1 MNSSKNFIRGIM
13 NKDLDDRLL
22 PDGVYRHAL
31 NINVSSSDDKN
42 AGTVQNHLGNT
53 EMMSIDGLLN
63 AEGFTLQGA
72 NVFPIGSFTD
82 TKNNAIYWFLTST
95 NYDMIVRYN
104 ESDTGVVTG
113 KLVLVET
120 ISTGIMNFDRQYLIT
135 GVNLVENL
143 LFFTD
148 GLNPPR
154 RIDVTRVYR
163 DANISED
170 TVNVIVKPP
179 LSAPVIDL
187 IDDPTDE
194 ANNLED
200 KFIRFAYR
208 YRYVNNEVSALSPF
222 SETAFEAKEFSFD
235 YATGRNISMQNK
247 ANSVNITVEL
257 GSDEVEFVD
266 IVMKDTR
273 NLNAMVVTS
282 IDKRN
287 IDPAATTYQ
296 YKFKNNKIYTVLP
309 DSQVNRLFDNVPLKA
324 KAQDLIGSRII
335 YGNYTQFYDIK
346 KASGEDIIMDFELN
360 TTENSIV
367 PGTPTPTFKSGRDY
381 EAGIAYLDD
390 FGRMTTVLESK
401 VHVDNIN
408 IPITNAAKKNDLK
421 LKIYNTAPEFATK
434 YRVFLKQNRGRYYN
448 IIPISVVNDGL
459 FVYLQIARYDIDKV
473 KEGDYIY
480 IKSTP
485 SGVKQDSD
493 KYKVIEAAVKAKDFL
508 GSKVGQIQ
516 DEGFYI
522 KIKVPNPNYFSEDSI
537 YTLKQTNNGK
547 NSNEKQDNTLNSRG
561 DAVFLDRLNSTA
573 VEKPIF
579 YGSGDNKSLSAVF
592 RSVDYTFDTDRRFV
606 IEITG
611 ANTFSWRDYNA
622 QWYYGENV
630 TMNVDSLPPLLF
642 NGANGNYLIANIG
655 GNNITF
661 GIISW
666 DTSQAYTVGDSF
678 RLNYR
683 GGKYGIFGTPVDFTY
698 DSNKYWSGPYTAFPN
713 LGGSINDN
721 PGDLQITPGTVV
733 EIQVIDSFEQETQ
746 RFISS
751 GSYANIEE
759 WFFEER
765 VYNKYK
771 QYMPDGKSDGSKAVF
786 FRRGIYVQYNPPGGG
801 GGTQATIQE
810 TNDPRGYIMMCIKG
824 YDSSTK
830 KGDQK
835 EIKVNFSIR
844 VPDNY
849 TILETEG
856 EPVAD
861 NVYYELPGTYPI
873 IANRRHGKLL
883 AGDDDQG
890 TFTPAVIT
898 IEDFNAV
905 SFGNGMESSIIE
917 DDWNGPMLL
926 PSPRAN
932 ASIEEYKQVDANN
945 FLTYSGVFDIT
956 SGVNSLNEFNLSLAN
971 FRQLHKEFGS
981 IQKLHARNAD
991 LVIFQEDKVSRVLYS
1006 KNLISDSSGGGVIT
1020 ANTEVLGTQLP
1031 YDAEY
1036 GISNNPE
1043 SFAKWGNDIY
1053 FTDQKRGSV
1062 LKLTDSV
1069 GIQEISSQGMKAW
1082 FRDLFDDYPDTQKL
1096 GAFDPNEFVY
1106 VLSNNETE
1114 VVKCMASVSLDEI
1127 DLSGDA
1133 LTNVFLFKLFAN
1145 RSWTISKIDT
1155 GSGTGWLTLNQ
1166 TSGNGDA
1173 AVGGTLTSNIGGA
1186 TERTMTIRV
1195 NACGSNIDITL
1206 RQSNEAR
1213 KDVVVVTY
1221 GDKQNDGA
1229 KLVAPKYNYGS
1240 GDVGFG
1246 QIPLYNGSEY
1256 IFNPK
1261 SGLVG
1266 SDGIPGVSDTVS
1278 IVADAGF
1285 GTASTPLKAFNPNL
1299 GNKMYYLD
1307 TNTEYDPT
1315 QGATLIAAATE
1326 VPSYSLVSGE
1336 YKGNFT
1342 YSATNK
1348 FLYMIT
1354 DYTNVI
1360 NPGASVS
1367 SIPAPTNGL
1376 PEAININNANV
1387 IGNYSVSIT
1396 STSTNIRMTVENAA
1410 GVVIADTGFVST
1422 PSSLSLSI
1430 KKSTIGAH
1438 VIKVYN
1444 TITAGSPTYNI
1455 SVGAMSLTAAS
1466 ISSSG
1471 FATSALACASS
1482 GSTQTVYHDGA
1493 GAAPV
1498 QGDNIYVDALGEGI
1512 FVGGLQYYKTGTN
1525 AISINDQG
1533 VVTDLVSCVCGESN
1547 APVINQV
1554 DVNLTQGSQVAFVIS
1569 ATNNP
1574 FSYAAAGS
1582 CREFTLYGGSGG
1594 AVFSGQDCTTGVTKS
1609 IFVSVNQTIT
1619 QCFWTD
1625 SVYTV
1630 LGSVD
1635 SYFTDNGGCTTTAI
1649 PPGLSFDATNGTVS
1663 GIPTQ
1668 QGQYTFT
1675 VTATNCVGTSSPA
1688 SFKMIVGP
1696 ETPPTTAFNI
1706 DVTNTQSSSSAACSL
1721 VTPSYSVLYHNGL
1734 LAYPVI
1740 RDVVFEDELAT
1751 ILFNGGGLWYSTT
1764 LGIAVKIDMD
1774 GTVLDTFQCGVGAIT
1789 PTPPTWTSAGALANS
1804 NESAITACGA
1814 TPTGAFWYSG
1824 TFGVNPG
1831 KLSIDFEGTAYAPA
1845 GWYKSGTDSYYWDG
1859 SQWGSV
1865 TPCP

>member
-22 PDGVYRHAL
+22 PDGIYRNAI

-53 EMMSIDGLLN
+53 EKMSIDGLLN
-63 AEGFTLQGA
+63 AEGFTLQGD

-95 NYDMIVRYN
+95 NYDMIVRYH
-104 ESDTGVVTG
+104 ESDTGTVTG

-163 DANISED
+163 DASISED

-179 LSAPVIDL
+179 LNSPVIEL
-187 IDDPTDE
+187 IDDTTDE

-335 YGNYTQFYDIK
+335 YGNYKQFYDIK

-408 IPITNAAKKNDLK
+408 IPITNASKKNDLK
-421 LKIYNTAPEFATK
+421 LKIYNNAPEFASK

-485 SGVKQDSD
+485 SGVKEDSD
-493 KYKVIEAAVKAKDFL
+493 KYKVIEAAVKPKDFL
-508 GSKVGQIQ
+508 GDKVGQIQ

-547 NSNEKQDNTLNSRG
+547 NSKGNKNG
-561 DAVFLDRLNSTA
+561 LDSYGANFFGNRYNWTG
-573 VEKPIF
+573 VEKPIH
-579 YGSGDNKSLSAVF
+579 YGSGDNTSLSAVF
-592 RSVDYTFDTDRRFV
+592 RSSDYTFDTDRRLV

-611 ANTFSWRDYNA
+611 SNTFSWRDYNA

-666 DTSQAYTVGDSF
+666 DTSSPYTIGDSF

-683 GGKYGIFGTPVDFTY
+683 GGKYGIFGTPVQQSFDQ
-698 DSNKYWSGPYTAFPN
+698 NEYWSGPYTAFPD
-713 LGGSINDN
+713 LGGTINNN
-721 PGDLQITPGTVV
+721 PGDLAITPGTVI
-733 EIQVIDSFEQETQ
+733 EIQVTDTFEQENQ

-765 VYNKYK
+765 IYNKYK
-771 QYMPDGKSDGSKAVF
+771 QYLPDGKSDGAKAVF
-786 FRRGIYVQYNPPGGG
+786 FRRGIYTQYNPPGGG
-801 GGTQATIQE
+801 GGTQTIIE
-810 TNDPRGYIMMCIKG
+810 DVNDPRGYVMMCIKG
-824 YDSSTK
+824 YATSTSK
-830 KGDQK
+830 NDQK

-856 EPVAD
+856 DPIAD

-883 AGDDDQG
+883 ASDQDQG

-926 PSPRAN
+926 SSPRAST
-932 ASIEEYKQVDANN
+932 SIEDYKQVDANN

-981 IQKLHARNAD
+981 IQKLYARNAD
-991 LVIFQEDKVSRVLYS
+991 LVVFQEDKVSRVLYS

-1020 ANTEVLGTQLP
+1020 TNTDVLGTQLP

-1043 SFAKWGNDIY
+1043 SFAKWGTDVY

-1062 LKLTDSV
+1062 LKLTDGV
-1069 GIQEISSQGMKAW
+1069 GIEEVSSLGMKAW
-1082 FRDLFDDYPDTQKL
+1082 FRDLFDDYPDTQKI

-1145 RSWTISKIDT
+1145 RNWTISKINT
-1155 GSGTGWLTLNQ
+1155 GSGTDWLTLNQ

-1186 TERTMTIRV
+1186 TERTMTLRV
-1195 NACGSNIDITL
+1195 NACGSNIDIIL
-1206 RQSNEAR
+1206 RQSNRAR

-1229 KLVAPKYNYGS
+1229 KLIAPKYNYGS

-1261 SGLVG
+1261 SGIVG
-1266 SDGIPGVSDTVS
+1266 ADGIPGVSSTVS
-1278 IVADAGF
+1278 IIAGAGF
-1285 GTASTPLKAFNPNL
+1285 GTATAPLKAFNPNL
-1299 GNKMYYLD
+1299 GNKMYHLD

-1315 QGATLIAAATE
+1315 QGATLIAAATQ
-1326 VPSYSLVSGE
+1326 VPSYSLVGGE

-1342 YSATNK
+1342 YNATNK

-1354 DYTNVI
+1354 DYTNTI

-1367 SIPAPTNGL
+1367 SIPVPTNGL

-1387 IGNYSVSIT
+1387 LGNYSVSIT

-1410 GVVIADTGFVST
+1410 GVVIADTGFLNA
-1422 PSSLSLSI
+1422 PSAVSLSI
-1430 KKSTIGAH
+1430 KKSTIGGH

-1455 SVGAMSLTAAS
+1455 SVGAMGLTSAS
-1466 ISSSG
+1466 ISSAG

-1482 GSTQTVYHDGA
+1482 GSTQTIYHDGA
-1493 GAAPV
+1493 GASPV
-1498 QGDNIYVDALGEGI
+1498 QGDNIYVDAIGEGI

-1533 VVTDLVSCVCGESN
+1533 VVTDLVSCICGESN
-1547 APVINQV
+1547 VPVVNQI
-1554 DVNLTQGSQVAFVIS
+1554 DVNLVQGTEVSFVIS

-1582 CREFTLYGGSGG
+1582 CREFTLYGGSGS

-1609 IFVSVNQTIT
+1609 IFVSINQTIT

-1625 SVYTV
+1625 SVYA
-1630 LGSVD
+1630 LISSDG

-1649 PPGLSFDATNGTVS
+1649 PPGLDFDSTNGIIS
-1663 GIPTQ
+1663 GTPTQ

-1706 DVTNTQSSSSAACSL
+1706 DVTNTQTSSSSACSL

-1740 RDVVFEDELAT
+1740 RDVIFRDELAT
-1751 ILFNGGGLWYSTT
+1751 ILFNGNGLWYSTT
-1764 LGIAVKIDMD
+1764 LGIAVKIDVD
-1774 GTVLDTFQCGVGAIT
+1774 GTVLDTFQCGVGSIT
-1789 PTPPTWTSAGALANS
+1789 PTPPTWTSIGALANS
-1804 NESAITACGA
+1804 NESALTACGA

-1824 TFGVNPG
+1824 TLGANPG